1 MTMSSSFIKNH
12 GIFIEIMF
20 YNYMSILRHGICGC
34 TLHED
39 TITTLDGVVEA
50 LDAAVFFLDRRCS

>member
-1 MTMSSSFIKNH
+1 
-12 GIFIEIMF
+12 
-20 YNYMSILRHGICGC
+20 MSILRHGICGC